1 MYLSGGTIA
10 SPGNVVNGSRI
21 GTIAWHGR
29 AGGQFNASAIIEA
42 WINGT
47 ISGTIV
53 PTELRFRTMNASGTL
68 ADRLII
74 APSGDATFAHNLTA
88 SVVNA
93 TGSPAYRVGGQTVI
107 DSSRNMTTG
116 NINPIADVSYN
127 IGSSSSQYNIGY
139 AATWEASTAL
149 LVIVNGITR
158 FIASGGGI
166 NLRNASD
173 TLTFSIAS
181 TSGLADSATG
191 YAVGGSSGTTN
202 NLSCGTGQAVK
213 AINVSGGIVLSVS
226 CGVP

>member
-1 MYLSGGTIA
+1 
-10 SPGNVVNGSRI
+10 
-21 GTIAWHGR
+21 
-29 AGGQFNASAIIEA
+29 
-42 WINGT
+42 
-47 ISGTIV
+47 
-53 PTELRFRTMNASGTL
+53 MNASGTL

-88 SVVNA
+88 SVINA